1 LISLDAELIFI
12 IERFTSKFGN
22 CLFSI
27 NGETILFIHI
37 LVPLDGSL
45 LAERVIP
52 HAMHFAQVFGSKI
65 TLLQV
70 LDPSPFHESQSTVEP
85 LNWQIRK
92 AEVEMYLQG
101 MAANIRESGIA
112 AEYAIREGTGPEKI
126 VDFAHAENVDLVVLG
141 SHGASGLSRW
151 NISSVVSKVIDK
163 IYLPVLL
170 VRVYQQ
176 IVESTPV
183 LDSKVSEETSTE
195 QGMTVED
202 PYSARA
208 VSDFRGNTLAL
219 SLSFYQ
225 RILLPI
231 DSSRRAEC
239 ALPAATSLARSNQTD
254 QVTVIMGAV
263 VGPPSLPIPAPY
275 PEEILQLIDR
285 FMRISRSA
293 VESYLGDLSQRIE
306 GKCEIRIV
314 ENSNI
319 AAGLHELAEKENVDL
334 VVLCAH
340 GQTGGTNYPYG
351 SVARNYLEYGSKTVL
366 VIQDVPL
373 SQVRPTPA
381 EIAAEKYGRR

>member
-1 LISLDAELIFI
+1 M
-12 IERFTSKFGN
+12 
-22 CLFSI
+22 
-27 NGETILFIHI
+27 FIHI

-52 HAMHFAQVFGSKI
+52 HAIHFAQVFGSKI

-85 LNWQIRK
+85 LSWQIRK
-92 AEVEMYLQG
+92 AEVEMYLQRK
-101 MAANIRESGIA
+101 AAAIRESGVA
-112 AEYAIREGTGPEKI
+112 VEYAIREGTGPEKI
-126 VDFAHAENVDLVVLG
+126 VDFAHTENIDLVVLG

-176 IVESTPV
+176 NTETTPV
-183 LDSKVSEETSTE
+183 FDSRVHEGIAAE
-195 QGMTVED
+195 QTILVED
-202 PYSARA
+202 SLSARA
-208 VSDFRGNTLAL
+208 ASDFRGNAQAFSS
-219 SLSFYQ
+219 SLYQ
-225 RILLPI
+225 RILLPV

-239 ALPAATSLARSNQTD
+239 ALPAATSLARSSQSD
-254 QVTVIMGAV
+254 PVTVIMGAV
-263 VGPPSLPIPAPY
+263 VGPPSLPIPSPY

-285 FMRISRSA
+285 FMHISRSA
-293 VESYLGDLSQRIE
+293 VEGYLADLSQRIE
-306 GKCEIRIV
+306 GKCETRIV

-319 AAGLHELAEKENVDL
+319 AAGLHDLVEKENVDL

-340 GQTGGTNYPYG
+340 GQTGGTSYPYG
-351 SVARNYLEYGSKTVL
+351 SVARNYLEHGSKTVL

-373 SQVRPTPA
+373 SQVRPTAA